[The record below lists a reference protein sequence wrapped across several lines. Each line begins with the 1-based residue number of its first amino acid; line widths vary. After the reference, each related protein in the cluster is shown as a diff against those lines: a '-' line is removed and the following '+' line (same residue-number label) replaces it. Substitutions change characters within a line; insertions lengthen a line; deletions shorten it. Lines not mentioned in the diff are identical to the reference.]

1 MKKLG
6 VLFTAVSALI
16 IQTCMAFA
24 DVVEHEPEPVEQGGT
39 LLPVALIAG
48 AVVVIVL
55 VVAVIK
61 KKK

>member
-1 MKKLG
+1 
-6 VLFTAVSALI
+6 
-16 IQTCMAFA
+16 MAFA
-24 DVVEHEPEPVEQGGT
+24 DVVEPEPEPVEQGGT

-55 VVAVIK
+55 VIAVIK